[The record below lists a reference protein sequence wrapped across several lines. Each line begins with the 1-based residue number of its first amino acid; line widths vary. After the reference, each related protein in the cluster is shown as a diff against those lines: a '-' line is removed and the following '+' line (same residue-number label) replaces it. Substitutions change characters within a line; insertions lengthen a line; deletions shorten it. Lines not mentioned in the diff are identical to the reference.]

1 MGPEYPSYKQKRPR
15 PIWERGPLDT
25 DQSWPYFVAY
35 RNITSGART
44 LARIKNEPSND
55 VKRPVLR
62 GESPTLEKLSQWYLD
77 QSWHDRVQAYDTHM
91 DSVFQEE
98 REALAR
104 LGGRKLAAEQM
115 ALLQTGKDAVE
126 IELEKLLALARDSE
140 HAALKPGELV
150 KLMETVLKYQRLVAG
165 ESTEVIEERSDLSDM
180 SDEELA
186 IRLSDLRSKKAKI

>member
-1 MGPEYPSYKQKRPR
+1 M
-15 PIWERGPLDT
+15 DT

-44 LARIKNEPSND
+44 LARVRHEPSTD

-62 GESPTLEKLSQWYLD
+62 GESPTIEKLSQWYLD
-77 QSWHDRVQAYDTHM
+77 QSWHDRVTAYDNHM
-91 DSVFQEE
+91 DEVFQQE
-98 REALAR
+98 REALVRQGGAR
-104 LGGRKLAAEQM
+104 LAAEQM

-126 IELEKLLALARDSE
+126 IELEKLLALAKDSE

-165 ESTEVIEERSDLSDM
+165 ESTEIVEEKRDLSDM
-180 SDEELA
+180 SDDELKV
-186 IRLSDLRSKKAKI
+186 RLDELRSRKG

>member
-1 MGPEYPSYKQKRPR
+1 
-15 PIWERGPLDT
+15 
-25 DQSWPYFVAY
+25 
-35 RNITSGART
+35 
-44 LARIKNEPSND
+44 
-55 VKRPVLR
+55 VLR

>member
-1 MGPEYPSYKQKRPR
+1 
-15 PIWERGPLDT
+15 
-25 DQSWPYFVAY
+25 
-35 RNITSGART
+35 
-44 LARIKNEPSND
+44 
-55 VKRPVLR
+55 VLR

-165 ESTEVIEERSDLSDM
+165 ESTEVVEERSDLSDM